1 MRRYLIP
8 VLVVL
13 VSGAFVMWW
22 FSTSQVLKR
31 RTSSLLET
39 MTIEADS
46 GMAGRQM
53 KTYSLNRLLADSVKM
68 ETSEIE
74 AASGTFERNELES
87 GFSWLANQAKETRFE
102 VEDFETIEVD
112 GETAKVVLT
121 LTGLVDLKSY
131 RPVDGKY
138 DVVLDWRKEGD
149 GWRLTGSSWN
159 PAR

>member
-8 VLVVL
+8 VCVVL
-13 VSGAFVMWW
+13 GGAFVMWW

-39 MTIEADS
+39 MTLEADS

-53 KTYSLNRLLADSVKM
+53 KTYSLNRLLAESVKL
-68 ETSEIE
+68 ENPEIE
-74 AASGTFERNELES
+74 AASGTFERSDIEA
-87 GFSWLANQAKETRFE
+87 GFSWLTNQAKETRFD
-102 VEDFETIEVD
+102 VEDFESIEVE

-149 GWRLTGSSWN
+149 GWRLTGSTWN
-159 PAR
+159 PSR